1 MIKVAKGTNF
11 ISKKEERKMAK
22 NNGGNGGK
30 NPYAGNAAG
39 PHAAIHKPASAPKP
53 TIHKGGDLR
62 GK

>member
-1 MIKVAKGTNF
+1 
-11 ISKKEERKMAK
+11 MAK

-39 PHAAIHKPASAPKP
+39 PHAAIYKPGSAPKP